1 MNGDIISKKQLFHT
15 FIFLIVAILLLPSI
29 SSLSQVQSSYQQSSS
44 LDQTIAVM
52 HTNMG
57 TIKLA
62 FYDDLA
68 PVTVNNF
75 VELANIGFFNGLV
88 FHRVIDDFMIQGGGF
103 DVNGSYTK
111 SPLGAI
117 DLEIHPDARHVDG
130 AISMARTN
138 DPNSAT
144 SQFFIC
150 DGPQSFLDDNYAV
163 FGIVIEGIEV
173 IRDIAS
179 VETMRKNRMDDWPVE
194 EVIINEV
201 FVFPQ
206 NTIFVD
212 DDNIDGP
219 WDGSESFPF
228 RYIQDAID
236 IAYEYDTVFV
246 YSGTYDENIQI
257 DKAINLNGQDKE
269 STIISASNPSEYLFL
284 DSAHFSS
291 IQNLTF
297 LCNNDERLNI
307 IKTINSNHCT
317 ITNINIVSETQQRSA
332 IYVDGSDNTIKQ
344 VTINGDFLFA
354 GIEVLHGSY
363 NTIINNN
370 IESSHSGIYVFRSN
384 ENVVKSNLITKCST
398 GIYVE
403 EGNQNHI
410 SLNDLVDNGR
420 GMFCSYSIKNLI
432 ENNNFIEND
441 EQAKFTKLC
450 KIGFLASNTW
460 RQNYWDDLNG
470 PAKPIPGLMYF
481 PNENIIGLF
490 LPWIE
495 FDWQPISQ
503 PNQ

>member
-1 MNGDIISKKQLFHT
+1 MNEYIISKKQLFHT
-15 FIFLIVAILLLPSI
+15 SIFLIVAFLLLPSI
-29 SSLSQVQSSYQQSSS
+29 SSYPQVQSSGQQSSL

-75 VELANIGFFNGLV
+75 VELANIGFFDGLV
-88 FHRVIDDFMIQGGGF
+88 FHRVIDDFMIQGGGY

-111 SPLGAI
+111 SPLGTI
-117 DLEIHPDARHVDG
+117 DLEIHPNARHVDG

-179 VETMRKNRMDDWPVE
+179 VETMRKHRMDDWPVE
-194 EVIINEV
+194 EVVINEV
-201 FVFPQ
+201 FVFPE
-206 NTIFVD
+206 NTIYVD

-219 WDGSESFPF
+219 WEGSDSFPF
-228 RYIQDAID
+228 RHIQDAVD
-236 IAYEYDTVFV
+236 IAYDYDTVFV
-246 YSGTYDENIQI
+246 YSGIYDENIQLN
-257 DKAINLNGQDKE
+257 KAINLNGQDKE
-269 STIISASNPSEYLFL
+269 STIISASNPSEYLLL

-307 IKTINSNHCT
+307 IKTINSNNCT
-317 ITNINIVSETQQRSA
+317 IRNINIVSVTQQRSA
-332 IYVDGSDNTIKQ
+332 IYVEGSDNIIEQ
-344 VTINGDFLFA
+344 VTISGDFLFA
-354 GIEVLHGSY
+354 GIELLHGNY
-363 NTIINNN
+363 NIITNNN
-370 IESSHSGIYVFRSN
+370 IESSNSGILVFRSH
-384 ENVVKSNLITKCST
+384 ENIVTSNLITKCST
-398 GIYVE
+398 GIYLE

-420 GMFCSYSIKNLI
+420 GMFCSYATKNLI
-432 ENNNFIEND
+432 ERNNFIEND
-441 EQAKFTKLC
+441 EQAKFTKLY
-450 KIGFLASNTW
+450 KIGFLAPNRW
-460 RQNYWDDLNG
+460 AKNYWDDFNG
-470 PAKPIPGLMYF
+470 PVKPIPGLMYF
-481 PNENIIGLF
+481 PNENLIGLF
-490 LPWIE
+490 FPWIE

-503 PNQ
+503 PN